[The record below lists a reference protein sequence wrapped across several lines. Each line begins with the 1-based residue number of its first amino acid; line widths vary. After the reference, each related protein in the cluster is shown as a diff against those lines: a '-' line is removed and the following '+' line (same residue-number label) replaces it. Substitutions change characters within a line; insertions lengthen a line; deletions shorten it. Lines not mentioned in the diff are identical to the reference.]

1 MGVNKKRGFSA
12 VSGPLQCSIVRD
24 TRIKLYG
31 GRVEVKVNET
41 DIIDV
46 DGVDCV
52 KIASNKRDWIIAV
65 AAVAGVELELDDDNR
80 SWKHGYTLA
89 HTRGWKSL
97 QDARFEASRDCAQSD
112 DEESTK
118 PAVRSLFSESEQSPS
133 SSSKISR
140 AIAQK
145 WRVELELI
153 DIHVDNNV
161 IKIVRHARRSA
172 IPVIALTPL
181 NIENFIS
188 HIAKDCTLDSM
199 TPRAYGQNEEK
210 GVYTKKVTDSR
221 GVVYNYKFS
230 IDDDGKHVSQDGA
243 DSDAV
248 VIDAGDEDEPQSCV
262 DEDVVDAGD
271 VEGEE

>member
-1 MGVNKKRGFSA
+1 M
-12 VSGPLQCSIVRD
+12 
-24 TRIKLYG
+24 
-31 GRVEVKVNET
+31 EVKVNET

-80 SWKHGYTLA
+80 SWEHGYTLA
-89 HTRGWKSL
+89 HTVGWKSL
-97 QDARFEASRDCAQSD
+97 LDARFEASRDCVQSD

-118 PAVRSLFSESEQSPS
+118 PAVKSLFSESEQSPS